1 MISSITLGK
10 DLDSLKQSIIQKFNR
25 DGAHF
30 ALCFEEF
37 GNNKNSIFINQ
48 DVTFHAASTMK
59 TAVMAAVFNE
69 AEYKKFN
76 LTDSMLIKN
85 DFISIV
91 DSSHYSME
99 LSADGGENMYEYIGQ
114 NRTIYDIV
122 YDMIT
127 VSSNLGTNLLID
139 LIGPSKVMDFLRAN
153 SIPGIVILRG
163 VEDQKAFNAGLN
175 NKVTAKGLYLLF
187 KKLGCLNLVSQNASK
202 EMLSILMEQK
212 FNNLIPKYLPDN
224 VRIAHKTGS
233 ITGVKHDGG
242 IVYLPDGRSYILI
255 ILSDNISVPEKS
267 AETIAEVSQMIYEF
281 MK

>member
-10 DLDSLKQSIIQKFNR
+10 DLDSLKQSIIQKFNN

-37 GNNKNSIFINQ
+37 GNSKNSIFINEEK
-48 DVTFHAASTMK
+48 TFHAASTMK

-69 AEYKKFN
+69 AEDKKFK
-76 LTDSMLIKN
+76 LSDSMLIKN

-99 LSADGGENMYEYIGQ
+99 LSSDGGENMYDYIGQ
-114 NRTIYDIV
+114 KRTIHDIV

-139 LIGPSKVMDFLRAN
+139 LIGSSKVMNFLRAN
-153 SIPGIVILRG
+153 SIPGVVVLRG
-163 VEDQKAFNAGLN
+163 VEDQKAYDAGLN
-175 NKVTAKGLYLLF
+175 NKVTAKGLYILF
-187 KKLGCLNLVSQNASK
+187 KKMGDLNLVSQNASK
-202 EMLSILMEQK
+202 EMLSILMDQK
-212 FNNLIPKYLPDN
+212 FNDLIPKYLPGN
-224 VRIAHKTGS
+224 VKVAHKTGS

-255 ILSDNISVPEKS
+255 ILSDNVTVPDRS
-267 AETIAEVSQMIYEF
+267 AETIADVSRMIYEF